1 VSGEVLLIGERLRQL
16 QRTLATAESC
26 TGGMLGS
33 VLTSLPGASDWY
45 RGGLVV
51 YSNEL
56 KIRLAGVRPDT
67 LDADGAVS
75 PEVACQL
82 ARGVRMRCTADLGIG
97 ITGVAG
103 PGGGSPDKPVGTV
116 CLALATDSEVR
127 DWTVQLPGDRGE
139 VRAAAVRFALARLL
153 DHVADA

>member
-1 VSGEVLLIGERLRQL
+1 MSGEVLLIGERLRQL

-56 KIRLAGVRPDT
+56 KISLAGVRPDT
-67 LDADGAVS
+67 LDAGGAVS

>member
-1 VSGEVLLIGERLRQL
+1 
-16 QRTLATAESC
+16 
-26 TGGMLGS
+26 
-33 VLTSLPGASDWY
+33 
-45 RGGLVV
+45 
-51 YSNEL
+51 
-56 KIRLAGVRPDT
+56 
-67 LDADGAVS
+67 
-75 PEVACQL
+75 
-82 ARGVRMRCTADLGIG
+82 MRCTADLGIG

-116 CLALATDSEVR
+116 CLALATESEVR